1 MEVKRTQYPI
11 GQGSF
16 HAGHLEWT
24 VESSPRSEKFHYV
37 YDCGTS
43 DGSTALQNAILA
55 CRSETSHIDAL
66 FVSHLDADHVNG
78 LDRLLGLIS
87 VHTVYIPYVSA
98 VAPVLEIIETDVEG
112 AGSASLIEALMD
124 PVSWFGRRVCRASSG
139 SGHRRME
146 NRLAQS
152 SLSRATRMTRMIVLQ
167 RKLAWF
173 PSFLLTKRRTRCY
186 PVRPDVPHA

>member
-87 VHTVYIPYVSA
+87 VHTVLHPLCQCCRA
-98 VAPVLEIIETDVEG
+98 G
-112 AGSASLIEALMD
+112 AGD
-124 PVSWFGRRVCRASSG
+124 
-139 SGHRRME
+139 
-146 NRLAQS
+146 
-152 SLSRATRMTRMIVLQ
+152 
-167 RKLAWF
+167 
-173 PSFLLTKRRTRCY
+173 Y
-186 PVRPDVPHA
+186 